1 MSRAKLILFTPGP
14 VRTPPVVN
22 DFLADPPVNYHRQDG
37 FRTMFAATE
46 RDVKSLVGIQDGAA
60 YHATML
66 VSTGTG
72 AVESCLEALAPLGKG
87 LVVRNGF
94 FGARWVDQ
102 ATQKGL
108 AHVVL
113 DGSDQAPVDVARLEA
128 TLDADPSIKWVFFV
142 AHETRAGL
150 VNPMV
155 AIGKACKRRGVMV
168 GCDAIS
174 AAYAY
179 PIDIEAAELD
189 LTVTSSAKAIQA
201 VAGLGIV
208 FVKLASLPALAAHKR
223 PSQYFDLVAETDK
236 QRKGHETRFAQ
247 PVHLHAALRAA
258 CDHLGAMG
266 IAAHFARIQRQMQTI
281 HDHLARLGV
290 AAQLDPSY
298 RSNVAVNFRLP
309 AGLEYPEF
317 AQRMEAEGF
326 YLLYGIPGDMTHFQI
341 STIGD
346 LSDEQVA
353 GICRAFDKVLG
364 RARAAA

>member
-14 VRTPPVVN
+14 VRTPPVVA
-22 DFLADPPVNYHRQDG
+22 DYLADPPVNYHRQDG
-37 FRTMFAATE
+37 FRTMFAETE
-46 RDVKSLVGIQDGAA
+46 RDVKELVGIKDGAA

-66 VSTGTG
+66 ISTGTG
-72 AVESCLEALAPLGKG
+72 AVEACLQAFAPLGKG
-87 LVVRNGF
+87 LIVRNGF

-102 ATQKGL
+102 ASQAGI

-113 DGSDQAPVDVARLEA
+113 DGDEQQPIDVARLEA
-128 TLDADPSIKWVFFV
+128 VLDADPAIKWVFFV

-155 AIGKACKRRGVMV
+155 EIGKACKRRGLMV
-168 GCDAIS
+168 GSDAIS

-201 VAGLGIV
+201 VAGIGIV
-208 FVKLASLPALAAHKR
+208 FVKLATLPVLAAHAR
-223 PSQYFDLVAETDK
+223 VSQYFDLVAETEK

-258 CDHLGAMG
+258 CDHLKRLG
-266 IAAHFARIQRQMQTI
+266 IANHHARIRRQMQTI
-281 HDHLARLGV
+281 HDHLAAMGV
-290 AAQLDPSY
+290 KSQLDPAH
-298 RSNVAVNFRLP
+298 RSWVAVNFRLP

-317 AQRMEAEGF
+317 AQRMEAEGY

-346 LSDEQVA
+346 LGDEHVA
-353 GICRAFDKVLG
+353 GILRAFDKVLG